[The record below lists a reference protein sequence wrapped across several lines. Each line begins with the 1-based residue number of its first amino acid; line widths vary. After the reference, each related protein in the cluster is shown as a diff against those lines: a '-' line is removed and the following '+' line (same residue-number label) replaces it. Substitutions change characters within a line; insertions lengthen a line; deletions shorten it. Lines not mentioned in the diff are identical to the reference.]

1 MVTILSYLK
10 KINPLET
17 EKSVYNEAIHAGAS
31 EFLYSISPNKNA
43 FELATSEQGFVYH
56 RLKIETT
63 DSLQKNCGYDLP
75 MVFAEEPKPKK
86 KEERKRKDKKL
97 IYPTIF
103 DFCKNGGNLRQ
114 AVFTAL
120 KTMIKSWIYIC
131 SWIEGKYR
139 CFLSNAKGTPAYCKK
154 YYWRIHDFCKQC
166 DSFYKHKYFL
176 TLTMSQREYGT
187 DLQRAWSVI
196 QNKLS
201 NFLKKWQEKYQGDY
215 ACALEAHKS
224 GFPHIHIVFY
234 TNAGIVDPKE
244 QFDKFKRAVCLC
256 SGEMFDF
263 VKKFWTL
270 GISVLKVNYRKNTC
284 DYLAKYISKAEDAD
298 LRNYTLQSLK
308 DDSILKEVM
317 TLLLPMVFGIRQFK
331 ISQGRFNKKESA
343 DSVRQNEFSESAT
356 KKDTSPEVKDFVLK
370 GAELEEIRTLLKTL
384 CTKLLPSCLKSVY
397 SKTGLDFQ
405 KAKPITPESVENLP
419 IHRNIRFAE
428 SGCRLSCKGCILSK
442 VLQFVISGEDKV
454 FQNARNWKLIASMSA
469 WHYERIDDKS
479 AGLSGESLS
488 ETKKLFKIKNANRDN
503 FFLKKNPKGFYKN
516 IVTQIHNLLCKEISQ
531 EEIKDFLTAAYTVN
545 PMLARFVLPK
555 KWASLIEFYNCLQGE
570 EIKKLSPEEV
580 SFIKEC
586 CNFMILDFTNSANGI
601 ILEE

>member
-1 MVTILSYLK
+1 MKNILSYLR

-17 EKSVYNEAIHAGAS
+17 EKQVYNEAIHAGAS

-43 FELATSEQGFVYH
+43 FKLFTSELGFVYH
-56 RLKIETT
+56 KLKIETT

-103 DFCKNGGNLRQ
+103 DFCKNGGNLRE
-114 AVFTAL
+114 VIFKAL
-120 KTMIKSWIYIC
+120 QTLTKSWIYIC

-166 DSFYKHKYFL
+166 DYFYKHKYFL

-187 DLQRAWSVI
+187 DLQRAWVVI
-196 QNKLS
+196 QDNLS
-201 NFLKKWQEKYQGDY
+201 YFLKKWQAEYQGDY

-224 GFPHIHIVFY
+224 GFPHIHIVLY
-234 TNAGIVDPKE
+234 TNTVIIDPKE
-244 QFDKFKRAVCLC
+244 QFDKFKKAVCLC

-263 VKKFWTL
+263 VKKYWKL

-284 DYLAKYISKAEDAD
+284 DYLAKYISKAEEAD
-298 LRNYTLQSLK
+298 LRNYTMQSLK

-317 TLLLPMVFGIRQFK
+317 TLLLPMVFSIRQFK
-331 ISQGRFNKKESA
+331 ISQGRFNKKESEGEA
-343 DSVRQNEFSESAT
+343 KEIEFSESST
-356 KKDTSPEVKDFVLK
+356 KKDTSQEVKDFVLE
-370 GAELEEIRTLLKTL
+370 GAEREELRTLLKTL
-384 CTKLLPSCLKSVY
+384 CTKLPPSCLRPVY

-405 KAKPITPESVENLP
+405 KVKPITPESVENLP
-419 IHRNIRFAE
+419 IHRNILFSE
-428 SGCRLSCKGCILSK
+428 SGKRLSCKGCVLSK
-442 VLQFVISGEDKV
+442 ILQFCISGEDKV
-454 FQNARNWKLIASMSA
+454 FQNTRNWKLIASMSA
-469 WHYERIDDKS
+469 WHYKRIDDKS
-479 AGLSGESLS
+479 AGLKGELLS
-488 ETKKLFKIKNANRDN
+488 KARKLFKIKKSNRDN
-503 FFLKKNPKGFYKN
+503 FFLKKNPKAFYED
-516 IVTQIHNLLCKEISQ
+516 IVDQIHGLLCKEISQ

-555 KWASLIEFYNCLQGE
+555 KWSKIIEFFNCVQGE

-586 CNFMILDFTNSANGI
+586 CSFMILDFTNSANGI